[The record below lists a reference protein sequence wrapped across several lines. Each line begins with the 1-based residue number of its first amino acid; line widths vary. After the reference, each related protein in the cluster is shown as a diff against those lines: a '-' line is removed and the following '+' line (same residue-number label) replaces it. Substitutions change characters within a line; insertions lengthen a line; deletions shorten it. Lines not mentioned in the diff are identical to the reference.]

1 VAVALFC
8 ERQTRRWLGPGED
21 SRDAAQEAAIRA
33 WRMRH
38 QCTTPAE
45 PWGWLA
51 RISQREAM
59 RLAARRHEAALP
71 DELAVDATALD
82 SDPLERLAVQAAVA
96 HLAPLDRRLI
106 ALRYEHDQT
115 YERIAELMSLPEGT
129 VKVRLHRAR
138 HRLRDVLADHR
149 SSR

>member
-1 VAVALFC
+1 
-8 ERQTRRWLGPGED
+8 
-21 SRDAAQEAAIRA
+21 
-33 WRMRH
+33 MRH
-38 QCTTPAE
+38 QCATPEE

-59 RLAARRHEAALP
+59 RLAARRREAALP
-71 DELAVDATALD
+71 DELAGDATALE

-106 ALRYEHDQT
+106 ELRYEHDQT
-115 YERIAELMSLPEGT
+115 YERIAELTSLPEGT